1 MKLLSLTLVPLLPCW
16 STLRCFPAPC
26 IPSPCMG
33 VGSTMVYTHGVSPDS
48 KRSLLPLAWFG
59 LAPFSG
65 STKCTPVS
73 SLCTAKGVSW
83 GHSILCPPSPPSQVK
98 FAFLG
103 AIAADETVLLL
114 CRIILLFTKP
124 FQVDDLLSPRM
135 WATRGHHCPDPL
147 PGAWWRGGWGWLLVW
162 ALLLPS
168 QQCEGG

>member
-124 FQVDDLLSPRM
+124 FQVDD
-135 WATRGHHCPDPL
+135 PL
-147 PGAWWRGGWGWLLVW
+147 VAQNVSHQGPSLPWPTAWCLVARCWGWLLVW